1 MSDQNPVV
9 PGLPDPADAAEAVS
23 DAAAAVEN
31 APQAAAEAVTEA
43 VGAPAAEAIT
53 EVVDA
58 APAAV
63 TEAVEAAPAAVT
75 EAVAA
80 PAAAVADAP
89 PAFDAGSVPPP
100 PPPGYAAAPAA
111 AMVPVFPNGKPMLD
125 ATGQPVSEKSRLAAA
140 LLAFFLG
147 GLGVHRFYVGK
158 IGTGIAIILTLGG
171 FFGIWPL
178 IDFIMI
184 LIGSFRDKA
193 GKVLMNW

>member
-1 MSDQNPVV
+1 
-9 PGLPDPADAAEAVS
+9 
-23 DAAAAVEN
+23 
-31 APQAAAEAVTEA
+31 
-43 VGAPAAEAIT
+43 
-53 EVVDA
+53 
-58 APAAV
+58 
-63 TEAVEAAPAAVT
+63 
-75 EAVAA
+75 
-80 PAAAVADAP
+80 VADAPPPP
-89 PAFDAGSVPPP
+89 PAFDAGSVPPPP

-147 GLGVHRFYVGK
+147 GLGIHRFYVGK
-158 IGTGIAIILTLGG
+158 VGTGIAIILTLGG

-184 LIGSFRDKA
+184 LIGSFKDKA